1 MALHRGGAFRD
12 AMLSWITDVVA
23 KAAPPCPRGK
33 SVTVFIS
40 PGVYRDYRARMQRS
54 GALSRSWTTLRTS
67 QFTRHMSRQD
77 KLVFAIQSINTDKI
91 DASGWGGD
99 RFDRPFFALLEA
111 ARSRPRWADRKII
124 FASRDKDSRDRM
136 RDLMALHDHDRRV
149 HFADSLSACEELV
162 MC

>member
-12 AMLSWITDVVA
+12 AMLSWITDVVVR
-23 KAAPPCPRGK
+23 AAPPCPRGK

-40 PGVYRDYRARMQRS
+40 PGVYRDYKARMRRS
-54 GALSRSWTTLRTS
+54 GALSRSWTTIRTS

-77 KLVFAIQSINTDKI
+77 KLVFTIHSVNTDGI
-91 DASGWGGD
+91 DAGGWGGD

-111 ARSRPRWADRKII
+111 VRSRPRWADRRII

-136 RDLMALHDHDRRV
+136 RDLMALRDPGRGVR
-149 HFADSLSACEELV
+149 FADSLSACEELV